1 MTKVHTILM
10 IVAAMFL
17 GGCSHS
23 QWASVELATQ
33 GASWVNPVA
42 TVVHM
47 TASAGRAMTDPQ
59 DELRDKVQHRE
70 TERDK
75 ESSPEQTQPGPPRTE
90 TE

>member
-1 MTKVHTILM
+1 MTKVYTILM
-10 IVAAMFL
+10 IFAAMFL

-23 QWASVELATQ
+23 QWANVELATQ

-59 DELRDKVQHRE
+59 DELRDKVQQRE
-70 TERDK
+70 EEMEK
-75 ESSPEQTQPGPPRTE
+75 ESSPDHSQPGPPRTE
-90 TE
+90 TK

>member
-1 MTKVHTILM
+1 MIRTI
-10 IVAAMFL
+10 IPAVAAMIL
-17 GGCSHS
+17 SGCSHS

-33 GASWVNPVA
+33 GASWLNPVA

-59 DELRDKVQHRE
+59 DELRDKVQQRE
-70 TERDK
+70 EERKK
-75 ESSPEQTQPGPPRTE
+75 ELPMEQAQPGPPRTE

>member
-1 MTKVHTILM
+1 MIKTIILA
-10 IVAAMFL
+10 VAAIIL
-17 GGCSHS
+17 SGCSHS

-33 GASWVNPVA
+33 GASWLNPVA

-59 DELRDKVQHRE
+59 DELRDKVQQRE
-70 TERDK
+70 EERK
-75 ESSPEQTQPGPPRTE
+75 KGLPSEQSQPGPPRTE

>member
-1 MTKVHTILM
+1 MTKVHTILI
-10 IVAAMFL
+10 IVAATFL

-33 GASWVNPVA
+33 GASWLNPVA

-47 TASAGRAMTDPQ
+47 TASAGRAITDPQ
-59 DELRDKVQHRE
+59 DELREQVQQRE
-70 TERDK
+70 EELEK
-75 ESSPEQTQPGPPRTE
+75 EASPDQSQPSPPKTE

>member
-1 MTKVHTILM
+1 MTTVHTILM
-10 IVAAMFL
+10 IVAAIFL

-33 GASWVNPVA
+33 GASWLNPVA

-59 DELRDKVQHRE
+59 DELRDKVQQ
-70 TERDK
+70 RDEDRKK
-75 ESSPEQTQPGPPRTE
+75 ELPMEQAQPGPPRTE
-90 TE
+90 TK